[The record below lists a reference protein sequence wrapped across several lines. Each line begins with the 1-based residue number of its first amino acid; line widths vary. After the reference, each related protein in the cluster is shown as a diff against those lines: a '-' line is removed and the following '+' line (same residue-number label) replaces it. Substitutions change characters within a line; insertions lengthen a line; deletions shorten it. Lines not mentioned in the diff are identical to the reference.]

1 MFLLQNIDIDYS
13 NVAVHHC
20 QAPNII
26 IIFRY
31 WGYNVNYVVTTMLC
45 DRTNKN
51 RTQHFPTHSGSHIT
65 IVISGVVGTNTRTHE
80 QYTRHG
86 AAACESWSWPA
97 RAAPPWVPSAQFRNT
112 PPVSTSSS
120 PGPHWAYRS
129 YIWRYQRNFA
139 VILQYLVL
147 LPRHLSTKLS
157 ILLSSFKGLL

>member
-86 AAACESWSWPA
+86 AAACESWIWPA
-97 RAAPPWVPSAQFRNT
+97 RAPPWVPSAQFRNT

-120 PGPHWAYRS
+120 PGPHWAYT
-129 YIWRYQRNFA
+129 I
-139 VILQYLVL
+139 VISEVSTKFCGSFTIFGDGAYVL
-147 LPRHLSTKLS
+147 LGHLSTKLS
-157 ILLSSFKGLL
+157 IIIQF

>member
-1 MFLLQNIDIDYS
+1 MFLLQNIDIDYL

-20 QAPNII
+20 QAPNTI

-65 IVISGVVGTNTRTHE
+65 IVISGVVGTNTRTVHKTPGCSLWKLE
-80 QYTRHG
+80 LTSPSSPALSAQCPVSQYT
-86 AAACESWSWPA
+86 A
-97 RAAPPWVPSAQFRNT
+97 RVHQR
-112 PPVSTSSS
+112 PVQARTGLTVAISGGLNEIS
-120 PGPHWAYRS
+120 
-129 YIWRYQRNFA
+129 
-139 VILQYLVL
+139 QYLVL
-147 LPRHLSTKLS
+147 LSRHLSTKLS